1 MPKTVKLK
9 FCYPHETFFFIS
21 SELSEVTLLQSDFLK
36 GINSPKLKIY
46 KKVYEEI

>member
-1 MPKTVKLK
+1 MKL
-9 FCYPHETFFFIS
+9 FFFIS

-46 KKVYEEI
+46 KKAYEEI